1 MKTGKRRSLVLPGV
15 MPPWRRQCKTPGS
28 GNSIAGHASTFDAVK
43 QYWLFGLVLI
53 AIASTAMLLCK
64 LGFKESIVRW
74 QERTLLLAPCRP
86 VVVVIL
92 EQRPAAA
99 VPPGLRLEG
108 ASRVHHLHPATWV
121 AAVTDRRLGNV
132 SAATLLFD
140 CGSKP
145 FRMQALGRRPDVD
158 LRPALPRGILRHC

>member
-1 MKTGKRRSLVLPGV
+1 
-15 MPPWRRQCKTPGS
+15 
-28 GNSIAGHASTFDAVK
+28 
-43 QYWLFGLVLI
+43 
-53 AIASTAMLLCK
+53 MLLCK

-74 QERTLLLAPCRP
+74 QERTLLLVLA
-86 VVVVIL
+86 
-92 EQRPAAA
+92 
-99 VPPGLRLEG
+99 GLWLLLFWNNARLLPFHRGFDWKEHLG
-108 ASRVHHLHPATWV
+108 RHHLHPATLV

-158 LRPALPRGILRHC
+158 LRLRCLGAFFGIANFVLVFLTLRLLLPVRAALLGLLFAAFLPMHLYIAHYVTNELLSAA